1 MTGDGVNDTPAIKKA
16 NIGIAM
22 GQTGTE
28 VTKEA
33 ADLIL
38 KKIISVPLWKGKEG
52 RTIIGNIRKAVGCL
66 LTGNLAE
73 VLVTSAAVIA
83 GMPIPLVPIQILL
96 MNLITDAL
104 PAMILA
110 VNPETKRS
118 KRNVKT
124 LLIKSC
130 TKSCNAG
137 NTAWSRFTCFIRYE
151 LSGWRASCGSA
162 NISICSIS
170 CRSTYSNIL
179 LETRRIGRNDA

>member
-38 KKIISVPLWKGKEG
+38 KKDHFGSIVEGVKG

-110 VNPETKRS
+110 VNPGNKTKQTKRQDIVD
-118 KRNVKT
+118 K
-124 LLIKSC
+124 
-130 TKSCNAG
+130 
-137 NTAWSRFTCFIRYE
+137 E
-151 LSGWRASCGSA
+151 L
-162 NISICSIS
+162 
-170 CRSTYSNIL
+170 YKKL
-179 LETRRIGRNDA
+179 